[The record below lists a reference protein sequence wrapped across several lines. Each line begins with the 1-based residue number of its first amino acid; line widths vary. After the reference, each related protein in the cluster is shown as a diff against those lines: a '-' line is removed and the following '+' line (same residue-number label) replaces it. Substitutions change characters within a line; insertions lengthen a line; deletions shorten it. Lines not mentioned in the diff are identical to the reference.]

1 MRTLSAHIS
10 RWLAHRIL
18 QVSPLV
24 VGFFLVACA
33 VGTTSCS
40 ALLDRRVREAQM
52 RESDAKGMELARA
65 ERETAAIRLN
75 ESEDLQRLDI
85 LQRLEWALFDWRVRL
100 ALGSDPTPSQV
111 GLVLAGDESVE
122 RLSVGEPLPYTDEK
136 YDLFWPRWP
145 VYGRVLRE
153 LRAQGAA
160 AVAFDVLF
168 LDRRYSDDALTLV
181 HRRDDQLVTNRVPSD
196 QAFGAELRKPGSP
209 VIAAMLPGS
218 LPAALFHSA
227 VRELGDVASPRDSDS
242 VARRIRVASK
252 MRWVNPAIG
261 VYGHQR
267 GVNCEV
273 NSDNGTVKI
282 SGSPDFGPD
291 VVLSPDDEGFVSLPL
306 RRGLT
311 RKVKVWEEKFVW
323 HLGIT
328 LAAQVLDLNLDS
340 AEWDAQGVRLR
351 GNQGGQRYIPIDSFG
366 YLVVD
371 WRLPFGDTNLFKSM
385 DIADLVRIDQ
395 EREFE
400 GIVPPSFWT
409 NAAVVLGSTAS
420 GNNLTDLGA
429 TPLKKS
435 DYLVTT
441 HMNVADMI
449 LRDRYVHRLGAT
461 LETLV
466 VAVMG
471 AFAAVMTWKLRGWIL
486 PLSILGF
493 AGAWIA
499 ISVWA
504 YQSSRWWIP
513 VAHPVFAGLL
523 IPYLGMVTT
532 RAFVE
537 QREQLR
543 VRRFFEKM
551 VSPEIVEEVLKTREL
566 ARVGAGT
573 RRRLTVFFA
582 DVRGFTEMTD
592 RYQAAAEN
600 HVRELRLDDAAA
612 ELYYEQQASE
622 VLATV
627 NLYLATIAD
636 VIKFHRGTLDKY
648 IGDCV
653 MAFWGAP
660 LANPRHAV
668 DAVMA
673 GIDAQWAIQYL
684 NEARIAESKRRE
696 QQNPDRISAGL
707 APLPPLPVLNLG
719 SGLNTGDVTVGFMGS
734 EAHIRNYTVFG
745 REVNLASRLEGAS
758 GHARILVGEATY
770 EDLKK
775 FAPDLAAMCNA
786 LPPVTVKGFRQPV
799 LVYEVPWLE
808 SRQVAMKYS
817 ALHSAPSSDKAAAGG
832 PPSVSA

>member
-1 MRTLSAHIS
+1 
-10 RWLAHRIL
+10 
-18 QVSPLV
+18 
-24 VGFFLVACA
+24 
-33 VGTTSCS
+33 
-40 ALLDRRVREAQM
+40 M
-52 RESDAKGMELARA
+52 RESDAKGMDLAPV
-65 ERETAAIRLN
+65 EREVRTLRLS

-100 ALGSDPTPSQV
+100 ALGSDTNPSQV

-153 LRAQGAA
+153 LRSQGASA
-160 AVAFDVLF
+160 IAFDVLF

-181 HRRDDQLVTNRVPSD
+181 RRKGDQLETNRVPSD
-196 QAFGAELRKPGSP
+196 QSFGAEIRKPGSP

-218 LPAALFHSA
+218 LPAPLFHAA
-227 VRELGDVASPRDSDS
+227 VRELGDVASPNDSDS
-242 VARRIRVASK
+242 VARRIRVASRMK
-252 MRWVNPAIG
+252 WVNPAIG
-261 VYGHQR
+261 VFGHQR

-273 NSDNGTVKI
+273 NSDDGTVTV
-282 SGSPDFGPD
+282 SGGAEFGPD
-291 VVLSPDDEGFVSLPL
+291 LVLKPDAEGRIELPM

-311 RKVKVWEEKFVW
+311 QKVKVFEEKWVW
-323 HLGIT
+323 HLGIA
-328 LAAQVLDLNLDS
+328 LAAQVLKLDLDS
-340 AEWDAQGVRLR
+340 AQWEADGVRLR
-351 GNQGGQRYIPIDSFG
+351 GDQGVERFIPVDPFG

-371 WRLPFGDTNLFKSM
+371 WRLPFGDTNLFKRM
-385 DIADLVRIDQ
+385 DIADLVRADQ
-395 EREFE
+395 EREFQGTIPE
-400 GIVPPSFWT
+400 PFWT
-409 NAAVVLGSTAS
+409 NRAVVIGSTAS

-435 DYLVTT
+435 DFLVTT
-441 HMNVADMI
+441 HINVADMM
-449 LRDRYVHRLGAT
+449 LRGRYIRRLSELTEA
-461 LETLV
+461 LV

-471 AFAAVMTWKLRGWIL
+471 ACAAVMTWKLRGWVL
-486 PLSILGF
+486 PFSILVF
-493 AGAWIA
+493 AGLWIA
-499 ISVWA
+499 IGVWA

-513 VAHPVFAGLL
+513 LAHPVFAGLL

-551 VSPEIVEEVLKTREL
+551 VSPDVVEEVLKTREL

-592 RYQAAAEN
+592 RYQAAAEK
-600 HVRELRLDDAAA
+600 HVRELGLDEAAA

-622 VLATV
+622 VLSTV

-673 GIDAQWAIQYL
+673 ALDAQWGIQYL
-684 NEARIAESKRRE
+684 NEARVAETKRRE
-696 QQNPDRISAGL
+696 QENPVRISSGL
-707 APLPPLPVLNLG
+707 PALPPLPVLNLG

-758 GHARILVGEATY
+758 GHARILIGEATHD
-770 EDLKK
+770 DLKR
-775 FAPDLAAMCNA
+775 FAPELAAMCKA

-808 SRQVAMKYS
+808 SREVALKYS
-817 ALHSAPSSDKAAAGG
+817 ALHSAPTVLKVDGG
-832 PPSVSA
+832 SNPDT

>member
-1 MRTLSAHIS
+1 MLASGIA
-10 RWLAHRIL
+10 RWVTHRL
-18 QVSPLV
+18 MHVSPLV

-40 ALLDRRVREAQM
+40 SILDRRVREAQM
-52 RESDAKGMELARA
+52 RESDAKGMESAPK
-65 ERETAAIRLN
+65 ERDATTLRLN

-100 ALGSDPTPSQV
+100 ALGSDPVPSQV

-181 HRRDDQLVTNRVPSD
+181 QRRDDQLVTNRISSD
-196 QAFGAELRKPGSP
+196 QAFGAELRRSGSP
-209 VIAAMLPGS
+209 AIAAMLPGS
-218 LPAALFHSA
+218 LPAPLFHSA

-242 VARRIRVASK
+242 VARRIRVASR

-273 NSDNGTVKI
+273 NSDNGTVTI
-282 SGSPDFGPD
+282 SGGPDFGPE
-291 VVLSPDDEGFVSLPL
+291 VVLSPDAEGRVSLPL

-311 RKVKVWEEKFVW
+311 QKVKVWEEKFVW
-323 HLGIT
+323 HLGVA
-328 LAAQVLDLNLDS
+328 LAAQVLRLDLDS
-340 AEWDAQGVRLR
+340 AEWHPQGVLLR
-351 GNQGGQRYIPIDSFG
+351 GDQGVQRFIPVDPFG

-371 WRLPFGDTNLFKSM
+371 WRLPFGHTNLFKRM
-385 DIADLVRIDQ
+385 DIADLVRKDQ

-400 GIVPPSFWT
+400 GITPVPYWT
-409 NAAVVLGSTAS
+409 NSAVVLGSTAS

-429 TPLKKS
+429 TPLRKS
-435 DYLVTT
+435 DFLVTT

-449 LRDRYVHRLGAT
+449 LRDRYVQRLSGV
-461 LETLV
+461 LETILV
-466 VAVMG
+466 AAMG
-471 AFAAVMTWKLRGWIL
+471 AFAAVMTWKLRGWVL
-486 PLSILGF
+486 PISILGF
-493 AGAWIA
+493 AAVWIA

-592 RYQAAAEN
+592 RYQAAAEK
-600 HVRELRLDDAAA
+600 HVRELGLDDAAA

-684 NEARIAESKRRE
+684 NEDRVAESKLRE
-696 QQNPDRISAGL
+696 HENPGRISAGMP
-707 APLPPLPVLNLG
+707 PLPPLPVLNLG

-770 EDLKK
+770 EDLRK
-775 FAPDLAAMCNA
+775 FAPDLAAMCKG

-799 LVYEVPWLE
+799 MVYEVPWLE
-808 SRQVAMKYS
+808 SRQVALKYS
-817 ALHSAPSSDKAAAGG
+817 ALHSAPSTLKAGSQN
-832 PPSVSA
+832 PQSESA